1 MKHAT
6 LKKTTRPLRMSGVP
20 SLAVAAFL
28 VALASDAWADGYL
41 NPIGGGGGGQFE
53 ARCPVGQLLAGFE
66 VRAADDVDA
75 IRPLCVTATGP
86 RDVSGAS
93 PASGW
98 HGGAGGVSASV
109 ACPAQTPIV
118 TGMFVR
124 WEGVDTYVVNN
135 IHLFC
140 GTADATQGTGNGP
153 AAVFNAPQVRP
164 SGLLAKF
171 AGTGQATQLCPDG
184 QVAVGMHGRSGI
196 WVDAIALICGE
207 PPISMRPKS
216 IAKVGAGPARPAG
229 WTICDRA
236 RDARGRESPA
246 APALEA
252 QCAAYEATGKAMA
265 KVPIPKD
272 NGQLPMSICDLARD
286 SRARKSPV
294 APSLEERCLASGGK
308 L

>member
-1 MKHAT
+1 MKHGT

-66 VRAADDVDA
+66 LRAADDVDA

-171 AGTGQATQLCPDG
+171 AGTGQATQLCPNG
-184 QVAVGMHGRSGI
+184 QIAVGMHGRSGI
-196 WVDAIALICGE
+196 WVDAIGLICGE
-207 PPISMRPKS
+207 PRKS
-216 IAKVGAGPARPAG
+216 KQMAKVGAGPPRPAG
-229 WTICDRA
+229 WTICDSAREARA
-236 RDARGRESPA
+236 RESPA
-246 APALEA
+246 APALEG
-252 QCAAYEATGKAMA
+252 QCAAFEAVGKPMA
-265 KVPIPKD
+265 KVPIPEK
-272 NGQLPMSICDLARD
+272 LRPICDLARD
-286 SRARKSPV
+286 SRARNSPV
-294 APSLEERCLASGGK
+294 APSLEEQCLASGGK